1 MKSKKNTF
9 VSRAAVGCV
18 TTAIFLL
25 LCIIKGIYPFGI
37 ATLDTVD
44 FQSQW
49 IPAYYHVWD
58 VLHGDGSAFFDW
70 RVGGGNNFAGVSAQF
85 SLFSPFN
92 LFFLFVKR
100 SWIEKSMIVFLLI
113 KLLAM
118 GYGMRWFLK
127 EQILKEERYGIYIL
141 AGSVGY
147 AVNGYTLLY
156 YGMGWLDVAAILPLL
171 CYFFCRMAER
181 EGDWRLGK
189 NTLGYIVCLT
199 LVFLINI
206 PQAYMMCFFLIVF
219 AGGYFFLKRQDQP
232 LKKNGILKFGLTS
245 LLSLGI
251 AAVIFLPAARAMLG
265 SYRLSGEEYRGIS
278 GYFLLLRQDGMDA
291 VWKWVILGSVAV
303 PLLFFVISGRRKR
316 EHIWQWYLVAA
327 MVLPVFFEAVNL
339 IWHRGTYVCFPMRY
353 GYMLVFAVICMAA
366 ARVPDFVGDSRVRRN
381 ILYAFLG
388 IWCVQMVAL
397 GISLIQ
403 PETHTDET
411 DFVGDAT
418 EIGQPLAGKTDVF
431 HKAKL
436 ADGAIDNNYPLIAES
451 TSYSNYLHLMTSE
464 QIRMNTLLGYS
475 QVWTRLSDTGGTL
488 ASDIMLGYRYYVAS
502 KAGSWGKDTA
512 ADSLWPLA
520 ETEKF
525 TLWEN
530 APVGDRAFFITKAD
544 YEAYVVTE
552 AYTEN
557 VFENQNRLS
566 ELLFHT
572 VPIDWKKET
581 YLDDQTGAEL
591 SYRFYAD
598 GKQILYLYGKDLQQ
612 AEITVNGERLYVPD
626 YNDLYNESYP
636 ATGNQGILSLG
647 CFSDEDITV
656 EIRQSVGDSG
666 AERAVFFGFLD
677 PQELLEAVDTA
688 GRSVTYE
695 LDRDS
700 CKLTVESAGEEYL
713 MLPINADGGW
723 HCTVNGEERA
733 ISRLAGNLMLVPL
746 DAGTNEITLCYVP
759 RGMKKGAAVTGMA
772 LMLLAGWGFLS
783 RLLRR
788 KSVLDK
794 IYAGLGCA
802 AADIFAVVYAG
813 FLLVVYVI
821 PVVYTIYLRW
831 I

>member
-70 RVGGGNNFAGVSAQF
+70 RVGGGHNFAGVSAQF

-339 IWHRGTYVCFPMRY
+339 IWHRGTYVCFPMR
-353 GYMLVFAVICMAA
+353 
-366 ARVPDFVGDSRVRRN
+366 
-381 ILYAFLG
+381 
-388 IWCVQMVAL
+388 
-397 GISLIQ
+397 
-403 PETHTDET
+403 
-411 DFVGDAT
+411 
-418 EIGQPLAGKTDVF
+418 
-431 HKAKL
+431 
-436 ADGAIDNNYPLIAES
+436 
-451 TSYSNYLHLMTSE
+451 
-464 QIRMNTLLGYS
+464 
-475 QVWTRLSDTGGTL
+475 
-488 ASDIMLGYRYYVAS
+488 
-502 KAGSWGKDTA
+502 
-512 ADSLWPLA
+512 
-520 ETEKF
+520 
-525 TLWEN
+525 
-530 APVGDRAFFITKAD
+530 
-544 YEAYVVTE
+544 
-552 AYTEN
+552 
-557 VFENQNRLS
+557 
-566 ELLFHT
+566 
-572 VPIDWKKET
+572 
-581 YLDDQTGAEL
+581 
-591 SYRFYAD
+591 
-598 GKQILYLYGKDLQQ
+598 
-612 AEITVNGERLYVPD
+612 
-626 YNDLYNESYP
+626 
-636 ATGNQGILSLG
+636 
-647 CFSDEDITV
+647 
-656 EIRQSVGDSG
+656 
-666 AERAVFFGFLD
+666 
-677 PQELLEAVDTA
+677 
-688 GRSVTYE
+688 
-695 LDRDS
+695 
-700 CKLTVESAGEEYL
+700 
-713 MLPINADGGW
+713 
-723 HCTVNGEERA
+723 
-733 ISRLAGNLMLVPL
+733 
-746 DAGTNEITLCYVP
+746 
-759 RGMKKGAAVTGMA
+759 
-772 LMLLAGWGFLS
+772 
-783 RLLRR
+783 
-788 KSVLDK
+788 
-794 IYAGLGCA
+794 
-802 AADIFAVVYAG
+802 
-813 FLLVVYVI
+813 
-821 PVVYTIYLRW
+821 
-831 I
+831 

>member
-327 MVLPVFFEAVNL
+327 MV
-339 IWHRGTYVCFPMRY
+339 RVCVTQEPEKLR
-353 GYMLVFAVICMAA
+353 I
-366 ARVPDFVGDSRVRRN
+366 RV
-381 ILYAFLG
+381 
-388 IWCVQMVAL
+388 
-397 GISLIQ
+397 
-403 PETHTDET
+403 
-411 DFVGDAT
+411 
-418 EIGQPLAGKTDVF
+418 
-431 HKAKL
+431 
-436 ADGAIDNNYPLIAES
+436 
-451 TSYSNYLHLMTSE
+451 
-464 QIRMNTLLGYS
+464 
-475 QVWTRLSDTGGTL
+475 SDTGCG
-488 ASDIMLGYRYYVAS
+488 I
-502 KAGSWGKDTA
+502 
-512 ADSLWPLA
+512 P
-520 ETEKF
+520 EKYQQSIF
-525 TLWEN
+525 Q
-530 APVGDRAFFITKAD
+530 PFFRVDKSRSR
-544 YEAYVVTE
+544 E
-552 AYTEN
+552 
-557 VFENQNRLS
+557 
-566 ELLFHT
+566 
-572 VPIDWKKET
+572 
-581 YLDDQTGAEL
+581 
-591 SYRFYAD
+591 
-598 GKQILYLYGKDLQQ
+598 YG
-612 AEITVNGERLYVPD
+612 G
-626 YNDLYNESYP
+626 
-636 ATGNQGILSLG
+636 
-647 CFSDEDITV
+647 
-656 EIRQSVGDSG
+656 
-666 AERAVFFGFLD
+666 
-677 PQELLEAVDTA
+677 
-688 GRSVTYE
+688 
-695 LDRDS
+695 
-700 CKLTVESAGEEYL
+700 
-713 MLPINADGGW
+713 
-723 HCTVNGEERA
+723 
-733 ISRLAGNLMLVPL
+733 
-746 DAGTNEITLCYVP
+746 
-759 RGMKKGAAVTGMA
+759 
-772 LMLLAGWGFLS
+772 
-783 RLLRR
+783 
-788 KSVLDK
+788 
-794 IYAGLGCA
+794 AGLGLSLVWEIA
-802 AADIFAVVYAG
+802 NLHGGSVWVEESSDKGTTIAVD
-813 FLLVVYVI
+813 L
-821 PVVYTIYLRW
+821 PVQ
-831 I
+831 